1 MPDNACGPFHAP
13 APTQEVTLDEVQV
26 NTDVE
31 PMAIEMGL
39 ELKEGMAPGDVL
51 ELAEGLAVNV
61 NIGGVG
67 VHWLKLVNGVAAT
80 VLSAKLFGVGNVKSS

>member
-1 MPDNACGPFHAP
+1 MVVLFKGGVVKVPDNACGPFHAP

-39 ELKEGMAPGDVL
+39 EL
-51 ELAEGLAVNV
+51 
-61 NIGGVG
+61 
-67 VHWLKLVNGVAAT
+67 
-80 VLSAKLFGVGNVKSS
+80 